1 MPNGLLQKHEG
12 ENPMST
18 SLRPARRAAINR
30 FWRRWLGPA
39 VLAAAVSA
47 AGGAHA
53 DDSVLTWIVKMVSYD
68 EDGAVIRASAMRV
81 PQEGKPLVA
90 GQQIS
95 TGAKQHMVL
104 VNGRDLV
111 EIMPNSTVTIGDDD
125 ASTPTANVGLVNG
138 NIHVEVGKR
147 APGKTFSIDAPYLV
161 ATVKGTQFDV
171 GSSSSASTVSVTEG
185 VVAVSADAS
194 GASVDVT
201 AGHNAVVGR
210 NDDKPTL
217 SATKAGGTPST
228 IEVDKNIES
237 ASADGGSGSESDGSH
252 SGGSDSGGSDS
263 GSSGSGGSASG
274 GSGSGGSHSASGR
287 VGGAV
292 GDATG
297 AVGGAVGGAADAVGD
312 AVGGATGAVGGAVGG
327 PVGDAVS
334 GVGGAV
340 GGAVSGV
347 GGAVG
352 GAVGGLG
359 GAVGGLLG
367 GGK

>member
-1 MPNGLLQKHEG
+1 
-12 ENPMST
+12 MST
-18 SLRPARRAAINR
+18 SPRHANRAAIYR

-53 DDSVLTWIVKMVSYD
+53 EDSVLTWIVKSISYN
-68 EDGAVIRASAMRV
+68 EDGDIIQASTMQV
-81 PQEGKPLVA
+81 PREGTALVT
-90 GQQIS
+90 GQRIS
-95 TGAKQHMVL
+95 TGAGQTMVL

-111 EIMPNSTVTIGDDD
+111 EIGASSAVSIGDND
-125 ASTPTANVGLVNG
+125 ASTPKANVNLING
-138 NIHVEVGKR
+138 TIHVEVGKR
-147 APGKTFSIDAPYLV
+147 APGTTFSIDAPYLV
-161 ATVKGTQFDV
+161 ATVKGTQFNV
-171 GSSSSASTVSVTEG
+171 ISSIEQTSVSVTEG

-194 GASVDVT
+194 GANVDVT
-201 AGHNAVVGR
+201 IGNTAVVRR
-210 NDDKPTL
+210 NADKPMLAPTPAS
-217 SATKAGGTPST
+217 SAPNT
-228 IEVDKNIES
+228 IEVNKDLES
-237 ASADGGSGSESDGSH
+237 ASTDDGSSGGGSNSDGSN
-252 SGGSDSGGSDS
+252 SGGSNSGGSN
-263 GSSGSGGSASG
+263 SGSGGSN
-274 GSGSGGSHSASGR
+274 SGSGGI
-287 VGGAV
+287 GGAV

-297 AVGGAVGGAADAVGD
+297 AVGGAVGGATGAVGD
-312 AVGGATGAVGGAVGG
+312 AVGGVTGAVGDAVGG

-367 GGK
+367 GDR

>member
-1 MPNGLLQKHEG
+1 MR
-12 ENPMST
+12 T
-18 SLRPARRAAINR
+18 SPRPANRAAVYR

-39 VLAAAVSA
+39 VLVAAVSA

-53 DDSVLTWIVKMVSYD
+53 EDSVLTWIVKSISYN
-68 EDGAVIRASAMRV
+68 EDGDIIQASTMQV
-81 PQEGKPLVA
+81 PREGTALVT
-90 GQQIS
+90 GQRIS
-95 TGAKQHMVL
+95 TGASQTMVL

-111 EIMPNSTVTIGDDD
+111 EIGANSTVSIGDND
-125 ASTPTANVGLVNG
+125 ASTPKANVDLVNG
-138 NIHVEVGKR
+138 TIHVEVGKR
-147 APGKTFSIDAPYLV
+147 APGNTFSIDAPYLV
-161 ATVKGTQFDV
+161 ATVKGTQFNV
-171 GSSSSASTVSVTEG
+171 ISSIEQTSVSVTEG

-201 AGHNAVVGR
+201 IGNTAVVRR
-210 NDDKPTL
+210 NADKPMLAPTRAS
-217 SATKAGGTPST
+217 SAPNT
-228 IEVDKNIES
+228 IEVNEDIES
-237 ASADGGSGSESDGSH
+237 ASTDDGSSGGGSNSDGSN
-252 SGGSDSGGSDS
+252 SGGSNSGGSNS
-263 GSSGSGGSASG
+263 GSSNSGSGGSN
-274 GSGSGGSHSASGR
+274 SGSGGI
-287 VGGAV
+287 GGAV

-312 AVGGATGAVGGAVGG
+312 AVGGVTGAVGDAVGG

-367 GGK
+367 GGR

>member
-1 MPNGLLQKHEG
+1 MSNGMLQKHEG
-12 ENPMST
+12 ENPMSM

-53 DDSVLTWIVKMVSYD
+53 DDTVLTWIVKMVSSD
-68 EDGAVIRASAMRV
+68 EDGAVIQASAMRV
-81 PQEGKPLVA
+81 PREGTPLVA

-125 ASTPTANVGLVNG
+125 ASTATANVGLVNG
-138 NIHVEVGKR
+138 TIHVEVGKR

-161 ATVKGTQFDV
+161 ATVKGTRFDV
-171 GSSSSASTVSVTEG
+171 SSSSSASTVSVTEG
-185 VVAVSADAS
+185 VVAVSADAT

-201 AGHNAVVGR
+201 VGNKAVVRR

-217 SATKAGGTPST
+217 SATKAGGIPST
-228 IEVDKNIES
+228 IETDKNIES
-237 ASADGGSGSESDGSH
+237 ANAADGGENSGGSDSSGSNSGGSN
-252 SGGSDSGGSDS
+252 SGGSDSGGSQ
-263 GSSGSGGSASG
+263 SGGSQSG
-274 GSGSGGSHSASGR
+274 GSQSGGG

-292 GDATG
+292 GDAAG
-297 AVGGAVGGAADAVGD
+297 AVGD
-312 AVGGATGAVGGAVGG
+312 AVGRAADAVGGAVSGATGAVGGAVGG
-327 PVGDAVS
+327 PVGGAVS
-334 GVGGAV
+334 GVGGAL
-340 GGAVSGV
+340 

-359 GAVGGLLG
+359 GALG
-367 GGK
+367 GRK

>member
-1 MPNGLLQKHEG
+1 MR
-12 ENPMST
+12 T
-18 SLRPARRAAINR
+18 SPRHAKRAAIYR

-53 DDSVLTWIVKMVSYD
+53 EDSVLNWIVKSISSN
-68 EDGAVIRASAMRV
+68 EDGDIIQASAMQV
-81 PQEGKPLVA
+81 PQVGTALVT
-90 GQQIS
+90 GQRIS
-95 TGAKQHMVL
+95 TGADQNMVL

-111 EIMPNSTVTIGDDD
+111 EIKPNSTVTIGDND
-125 ASTPTANVGLVNG
+125 ASTPDANVDLING
-138 NIHVEVGKR
+138 TIHVEVGKR
-147 APGKTFSIDAPYLV
+147 VPGKTFSVEAPYLV

-171 GSSSSASTVSVTEG
+171 SSSSAQSAVSVTEG
-185 VVAVSADAS
+185 TVAVAASAS
-194 GASVDVT
+194 GTSVDVT
-201 AGHNAVVGR
+201 VGNTAIVRRNA
-210 NDDKPTL
+210 DKPMLAPTH
-217 SATKAGGTPST
+217 AGSTPSS

-237 ASADGGSGSESDGSH
+237 ASTDN
-252 SGGSDSGGSDS
+252 GSDSGGSDS
-263 GSSGSGGSASG
+263 GGSNSGGSDSGGSNSGSGGGSN
-274 GSGSGGSHSASGR
+274 SGSGG

-292 GDATG
+292 GDAAD

-312 AVGGATGAVGGAVGG
+312 AVGGVTGAVGGAVGG
-327 PVGDAVS
+327 PVGGAVS

-352 GAVGGLG
+352 GAVGGVG

-367 GGK
+367 GDR